1 MMLRII
7 WILGFVS
14 TREYDRRMRNQP
26 IYAPESR
33 TKSLERCLLE
43 DRLAIILFLAGA
55 IILAYTFLNAPM
67 PN

>member
-1 MMLRII
+1 MKLRIS

-14 TREYDRRMRNQP
+14 TEDYGRRICAQP
-26 IYAPESR
+26 VYAPESR

-43 DRLAIILFLAGA
+43 DRLAIILFLIGT

>member
-1 MMLRII
+1 MKLRIG

-14 TREYDRRMRNQP
+14 TEDYGRHRGQP
-26 IYAPESR
+26 VYAPEGR

-43 DRLAIILFLAGA
+43 DRLAIVLFLVGA
-55 IILAYTFLNAPM
+55 IILAYTFLNAPA